1 MDKLTTKDKILG
13 KTEPTPL
20 TQEGKNSFLATT
32 KYKVGNKE
40 GTNTSITTGEMVN
53 NFLPPDLKRRI
64 MQGALVVEYNG
75 IVVERIVERIQEET
89 TKEEVVVKE
98 VKKPKKRV
106 K

>member
-1 MDKLTTKDKILG
+1 
-13 KTEPTPL
+13 
-20 TQEGKNSFLATT
+20 
-32 KYKVGNKE
+32 
-40 GTNTSITTGEMVN
+40 MVN

-64 MQGALVVEYNG
+64 MQGVLVVEYNG

-89 TKEEVVVKE
+89 PKEEVVVKE